1 MDLRL
6 VQVLRLLRLFVAKE
20 DPHQCVVCVEVGD
33 GRIGV
38 DAAFTVK
45 N

>member
-6 VQVLRLLRLFVAKE
+6 VQVLRLLRLFVANE
-20 DPHQCVVCVEVGD
+20 DPQCVVYVEVGD

-38 DAAFTVK
+38 DVAFLK